1 MPLPGYL
8 PSESEVSTCF
18 LNYCNK
24 KKNKRF
30 ILTHSE
36 LTGSGAHPKEEKQT
50 DPDIGFKGMLNLDVQ
65 TGFGS
70 DAILKYGSGSVFDT
84 L

>member
-1 MPLPGYL
+1 M
-8 PSESEVSTCF
+8 
-18 LNYCNK
+18 
-24 KKNKRF
+24 
-30 ILTHSE
+30 THSE